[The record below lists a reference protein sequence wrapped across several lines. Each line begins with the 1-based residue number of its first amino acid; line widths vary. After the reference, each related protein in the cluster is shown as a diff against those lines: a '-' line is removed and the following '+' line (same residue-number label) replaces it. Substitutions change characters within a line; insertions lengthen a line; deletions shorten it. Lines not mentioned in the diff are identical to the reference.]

1 MNRII
6 IFLLV
11 VMMVVFVVLQIRQS
25 RKSKNEVCEYDLI
38 VEFKGIEDMSFM
50 HDPQILDIYHYREF
64 GKGYRGFSKLS
75 DHDLANFFH
84 DRFGISKDQ
93 MKVINATSFMNFIR

>member
-1 MNRII
+1 MVRVI

-11 VMMVVFVVLQIRQS
+11 VMMVVFVALQIKQS
-25 RKSKNEVCEYDLI
+25 IKSKNEVCEYDLI
-38 VEFKGIEDMSFM
+38 VEFKGIEDLSFM